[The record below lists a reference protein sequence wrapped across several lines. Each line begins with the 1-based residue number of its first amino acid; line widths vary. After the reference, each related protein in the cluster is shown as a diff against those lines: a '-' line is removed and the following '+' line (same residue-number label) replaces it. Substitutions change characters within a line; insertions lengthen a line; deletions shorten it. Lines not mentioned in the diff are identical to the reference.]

1 MSPIIEGGDII
12 APLGD
17 RVLGRVLASDVVDQD
32 NSIIAEAGTM
42 INEKMVEILE
52 TRGVDQVY
60 VRSPITVKP
69 DLEFA
74 VCAMEEIWLAVIW
87 QMWEKQLV

>member
-60 VRSPITVKP
+60 FPITNN
-69 DLEFA
+69 L
-74 VCAMEEIWLAVIW
+74 
-87 QMWEKQLV
+87 